1 MATGGISNY
10 DMLRVSTI
18 IGAYAIG
25 LDKELGSIESGKLA
39 DLVILDED
47 PLENIRNTNTVKMVM
62 KNGRLYDADNL
73 DQLYPL
79 KLKAKNFDWQVENPN
94 LLPGINE

>member
-1 MATGGISNY
+1 
-10 DMLRVSTI
+10 
-18 IGAYAIG
+18 
-25 LDKELGSIESGKLA
+25 
-39 DLVILDED
+39 
-47 PLENIRNTNTVKMVM
+47 MVM

-94 LLPGINE
+94 SLPGINE